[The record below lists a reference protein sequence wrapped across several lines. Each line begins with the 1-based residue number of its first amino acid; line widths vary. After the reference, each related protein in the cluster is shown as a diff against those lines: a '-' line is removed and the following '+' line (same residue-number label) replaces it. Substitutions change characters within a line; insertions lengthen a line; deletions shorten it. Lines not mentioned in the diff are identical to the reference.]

1 MPLDE
6 DGDSSDVDRGK
17 DNPGLS
23 SAKSSK
29 RLNQIDCVRANG
41 VGDHIA
47 LPQLAVSGDQSA
59 GKSSV
64 LEGITGYPFPRK
76 DGLCT
81 QFPTEIV
88 LRHDTQVSSM
98 TASLLPSQS
107 RSPEEK
113 KKFAG
118 FQREFQDFNELPM
131 IIREASYY
139 MGVRG
144 FSELVDAPG
153 FAADVL
159 RLELVGNTG
168 LHLTLVD
175 LPGLISVS
183 EDEEDVEIVQRLVD
197 SYLESSRTII
207 LAVIPASS
215 SMQRPNALFN
225 ERVILT
231 RRRRKSGS
239 LGEKPG
245 SHKVESWL
253 LSRQNPS
260 PDELVDGISF
270 QQRHRV
276 EMEFFSSQRW
286 KAQGIDSTRIGM
298 NNLRSFLEELL
309 DSHIERELPKVQQE
323 VRHLLQRVDDEII
336 NLGIERSNATQ
347 VRVFLTQ
354 ISTEFYGI
362 VKNGLEGNY
371 DSWDG
376 DFFATGPETCRL
388 RAAIHRENEHF
399 AEYMRN
405 HGQRRKVVASDCDKL
420 GEESDEESE
429 EKSKE
434 ESEEDKNKELLVTEK
449 EMFSWIKEMY
459 HQTRG
464 RELPGNYNHS
474 LLQRLFHIQSCR
486 WKEISRA
493 HIESVVS
500 LVTQFVRQALKFV
513 VKDAGV
519 YDKLQKHIMTTFNEN
534 TGNAHGELSKLIQD
548 ERGHPITYNHYYTDN
563 IQKARHDE
571 AKESIRTSV
580 KKAAESDWGGNVYF
594 SNTPHEMNRMILA
607 LQKRV
612 EVNMVDRAC
621 SEALTDLNAYYK
633 VAMKT
638 FVDNVCRQVIE
649 RQILSKL
656 GGAFHPTVV
665 SKFSDEDLMRLAGES
680 QKTSRQRVETVQLKQ
695 KLEASLRELS
705 T

>member
-1 MPLDE
+1 MRSTMPLDE
-6 DGDSSDVDRGK
+6 DGGTSDVDRGR

-23 SAKSSK
+23 SAKTSK

-41 VGDHIA
+41 VGDHVA
-47 LPQLAVSGDQSA
+47 LPQLAVCGDQSA

-88 LRHDTQVSSM
+88 LRHDLQANSM

-107 RSPEEK
+107 RYPEEK

-118 FQREFQDFNELPM
+118 FQREFQDFNELPT
-131 IIREASYY
+131 IIREASEY
-139 MGVRG
+139 MGIRG
-144 FSELVDAPG
+144 FSKLADAPG

-183 EDEEDVEIVQRLVD
+183 ENEEDVEIVQGLVD
-197 SYLESSRTII
+197 SYLQSSRTII

-215 SMQRPNALFN
+215 DAETQRIIQRARHFDKVGVRTVGIITKPDLINKN
-225 ERVILT
+225 TEERVARLAKNMDRT
-231 RRRRKSGS
+231 KLN
-239 LGEKPG
+239 LGFFLVK
-245 SHKVESWL
+245 
-253 LSRQNPS
+253 NPS

-270 QQRHRV
+270 QQRHRA
-276 EMEFFSSQRW
+276 EIEFFSSQRW

-298 NNLRSFLEELL
+298 NNLRSFLEDLL

-323 VRHLLQRVDDEII
+323 VRRLLQRVDDDII
-336 NLGIERSNATQ
+336 GLGMERSNAAQ
-347 VRVFLTQ
+347 IRVFLTH
-354 ISTEFYGI
+354 ISTEFYGVI
-362 VKNGLEGNY
+362 KNGLEGNY

-376 DFFATGPETCRL
+376 EFFTSGPETCRL
-388 RAAIHRENEHF
+388 RAAIHRENERF
-399 AEYMRN
+399 AHYMRT
-405 HGQRRKVVASDCDKL
+405 HGQRRKIVTSGIDDEV
-420 GEESDEESE
+420 EEENEDE
-429 EKSKE
+429 SKKE
-434 ESEEDKNKELLVTEK
+434 IEEDQNKELLVTE
-449 EMFSWIKEMY
+449 EDMFSWIKE
-459 HQTRG
+459 
-464 RELPGNYNHS
+464 
-474 LLQRLFHIQSCR
+474 
-486 WKEISRA
+486 
-493 HIESVVS
+493 
-500 LVTQFVRQALKFV
+500 FVRQALRFV

-519 YDKLQKHIMTTFNEN
+519 HDKLHKNIMAAVNKN
-534 TGNAHGELSKLIQD
+534 TGDAHEELAKLIQD

-580 KKAAESDWGGNVYF
+580 RKAAESDWGGNVHF
-594 SNTPHEMNRMILA
+594 SNNTHEMNRMILA

-633 VAMKT
+633 V
-638 FVDNVCRQVIE
+638 IE
-649 RQILSKL
+649 RHILAKL

-665 SKFSDEDLMRLAGES
+665 SNFSDEELMRLAGES
-680 QKTSRQRVETVQLKQ
+680 QSTSRQRIETVQLKK
-695 KLEASLRELS
+695 KLEASLQELS